1 MSDVLLEAKGLCYSY
16 EPGRLAL
23 DRVSVRFQAG
33 ERVAVLGGNGAG
45 KSTFFLCCNG
55 VLRPECG
62 GIEYRGAP
70 VDLHKK
76 RERMAL
82 RRRVGIVFQEPDNQI
97 IAATVR
103 GEVSFG
109 PLNLGQDAEE
119 AARHT
124 DEAMAQMGLEAFA
137 DRAPQYLS
145 GGEKKRVTIAD
156 VLAMEPEIILFD
168 EPAASL
174 DPMGAAQLEETLT
187 ELSRR
192 GMTLVVSTHDVDF
205 AYRWAQRCLVFCDGG
220 ILADGPPEEIFGRQ
234 EVVDRACLRRP
245 LLYRVAQ
252 ALGLPRKR
260 GWPKSI
266 EAFEA
271 AMIGGKHE

>member
-1 MSDVLLEAKGLCYSY
+1 MSSVLLEAKDLCYSY

-23 DRVSVRFQAG
+23 DHVSVRFQAG

-55 VLRPECG
+55 VLHPEG
-62 GIEYRGAP
+62 GRIEYRGTP
-70 VDLHKK
+70 VDAHKK
-76 RERMAL
+76 RDRMAL

-97 IAATVR
+97 IASTVR

-109 PLNLGQDAEE
+109 PLNLGQTDEE

-137 DRAPQYLS
+137 DRPPQYLS

-174 DPMGAAQLEETLT
+174 DPAGAMQLEETLL

-205 AYRWAQRCLVFCDGG
+205 AYRWAQRCLVFCEGG
-220 ILADGPPEEIFGRQ
+220 ILADGAPEEIFGRK
-234 EVVDRACLRRP
+234 EVIERANLRQP
-245 LLYRVAQ
+245 MLYRVARV
-252 ALGLPRKR
+252 LDLPRQG

-266 EAFEA
+266 EAFEEA
-271 AMIGGKHE
+271 VIGGKR

>member
-1 MSDVLLEAKGLCYSY
+1 MSEVLLEARDLCYSY
-16 EPGRLAL
+16 EPGRPAL
-23 DRVSVRFQAG
+23 NHVTAAFRAG

-55 VLRPECG
+55 VLHPDSG
-62 GIEYRGAP
+62 HIAYRGAP
-70 VDLHKK
+70 VDPHKK

-82 RRRVGIVFQEPDNQI
+82 RRRVGIVFQEPENQI
-97 IAATVR
+97 IASTVR

-109 PLNLGQDAEE
+109 PLNLGQSRQE

-124 DEAMAQMGLEAFA
+124 DEALALMGLEDFA
-137 DRAPQYLS
+137 ERAPQYLS

-156 VLAMEPEIILFD
+156 VLAMEPEILLFD

-174 DPMGAAQLEETLT
+174 DPAGALQLEDTLL

-205 AYRWAQRCLVFCDGG
+205 AYRWAQRCLVFCGGG
-220 ILADGPPEEIFGRQ
+220 ILADDTPEAIFSREEVIEKASLRQ
-234 EVVDRACLRRP
+234 P
-245 LLYRVAQ
+245 LLYRAAR
-252 ALGLPRKR
+252 ALDLPRQG
-260 GWPKSI
+260 GWPRSI

-271 AMIGGKHE
+271 AVKGGKA